1 MLTSIPTDLGPQEI
15 TALLA
20 QCKALYPGS
29 FNSHTPI
36 SVANFSHWDKGFKYT
51 VSDDVAVYNVA
62 MDNRNLRILTE
73 VYVFALGDDLIAAF
87 DI

>member
-1 MLTSIPTDLGPQEI
+1 MLESIPTNLGPQEI

-20 QCKALYPGS
+20 QCKALYPES
-29 FNSHTPI
+29 FNSHAPI
-36 SVANFSHWDKGFKYT
+36 SVVNFSHWHNGFKYT

-62 MDNRNLRILTE
+62 TDNRNLRILTK

>member
-1 MLTSIPTDLGPQEI
+1 MLTAIPTNLGPQEI

-20 QCKALYPGS
+20 RCKALYPES
-29 FNSHTPI
+29 FNSHAPI
-36 SVANFSHWDKGFKYT
+36 SVVNFSHWYNGFKYT

-62 MDNRNLRILTE
+62 TDNGAAE

>member
-1 MLTSIPTDLGPQEI
+1 MLTAIPSNLGPQEI

-20 QCKALYPGS
+20 RCKALYPKS
-29 FNSHTPI
+29 FNSHAPI
-36 SVANFSHWDKGFKYT
+36 SEVNFSHWDNGFKCT
-51 VSDDVAVYNVA
+51 VSDDVAVYHVA
-62 MDNRNLRILTE
+62 MDNRNLRINTE

>member
-1 MLTSIPTDLGPQEI
+1 MLTAIPTNLGPQEI

-20 QCKALYPGS
+20 QCKALYPES
-29 FNSHTPI
+29 FNSHAPI
-36 SVANFSHWDKGFKYT
+36 SVVNFSHWYNGFKYT

-62 MDNRNLRILTE
+62 MEGNAAE

>member
-1 MLTSIPTDLGPQEI
+1 MLESIPTNLGPQEI

-20 QCKALYPGS
+20 QCKALYPES
-29 FNSHTPI
+29 FNSHAPI
-36 SVANFSHWDKGFKYT
+36 SVVNFSHWYNGFKYT

-62 MDNRNLRILTE
+62 ADNGAAE

>member
-1 MLTSIPTDLGPQEI
+1 MLTAIPTNLGPQEI

-20 QCKALYPGS
+20 QCKALYPES
-29 FNSHTPI
+29 FNSHAPI
-36 SVANFSHWDKGFKYT
+36 SVVNFSHWYNGFKYT

-62 MDNRNLRILTE
+62 MDGNAAE